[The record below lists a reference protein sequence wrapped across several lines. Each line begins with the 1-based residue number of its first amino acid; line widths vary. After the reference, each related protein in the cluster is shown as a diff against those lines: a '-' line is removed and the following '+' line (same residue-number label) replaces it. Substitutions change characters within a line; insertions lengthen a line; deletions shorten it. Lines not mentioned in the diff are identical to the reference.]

1 MNEELPK
8 KQFNLKSLNRWKMV
22 QIVAILPLTLTVV
35 LMIYFRE
42 AAEFHVVAFFL
53 VLIIG
58 VLMPQIC
65 GDLILSHIVLREE
78 LGKQV
83 RLLQG
88 EVQNLRREILAN
100 NPVKGDPSLKI
111 IK

>member
-1 MNEELPK
+1 MNGTLPN
-8 KQFNLKSLNRWKMV
+8 KQFTVKSLNRWKLV

-53 VLIIG
+53 ILIIG
-58 VLMPQIC
+58 VLMPQIS

-78 LGKQV
+78 LVKQV

-88 EVQNLRREILAN
+88 EVQNLRREIQEDN
-100 NPVKGDPSLKI
+100 TGRGDPTLKVM
-111 IK
+111 K

>member
-1 MNEELPK
+1 MNEGLPK
-8 KQFNLKSLNRWKMV
+8 KEFSLKALNRWKMV

-42 AAEFHVVAFFL
+42 AAEFHIVAFFL

-58 VLMPQIC
+58 VLMPQIS

-83 RLLQG
+83 RVLQG
-88 EVQNLRREILAN
+88 EVQNLRREIQENTL
-100 NPVKGDPSLKI
+100 VQGDPTLRIMK
-111 IK
+111 

>member
-1 MNEELPK
+1 MNEGLHK
-8 KQFNLKSLNRWKMV
+8 KQFDLKTLNRWKLV

-42 AAEFHVVAFFL
+42 AAEFHIVAFFL

-58 VLMPQIC
+58 VLMPQISA
-65 GDLILSHIVLREE
+65 DLILSHIVLREE
-78 LGKQV
+78 LGTQV

-88 EVQNLRREILAN
+88 EVQNLRREIQAN
-100 NPVKGDPSLKI
+100 NPVRGDPTLKI

>member
-1 MNEELPK
+1 MHEELPK
-8 KQFNLKSLNRWKMV
+8 KQFTLKTLNRWKLV
-22 QIVAILPLTLTVV
+22 QIVAILPLALTVV
-35 LMIYFRE
+35 LMIYFRG
-42 AAEFHVVAFFL
+42 AAEFHIVAFFL

-58 VLMPQIC
+58 VLMPQISA
-65 GDLILSHIVLREE
+65 DLILSHIVLREE

-88 EVQNLRREILAN
+88 EVQNLRREIQAN
-100 NPVKGDPSLKI
+100 NPARGDPTLKV